1 MKPAFN
7 IASPYKGMAVA
18 AKTKSRETREWTTD
32 NSKSISGGKFSSL
45 IDVLSGAGLRLT
57 VMYIISSKVSQ

>member
-18 AKTKSRETREWTTD
+18 AKTKSRETRKGTTD
-32 NSKSISGGKFSSL
+32 YLKIISGGNFLSL
-45 IDVLSGAGLRLT
+45 TDVLSGAGLRLP
-57 VMYIISSKVSQ
+57 VIYIISSKVS